1 MQVAKALTICLA
13 AALSGAAAQPALL
26 GGHHGLAHHGLAHH
40 GLAHH
45 GLAHHGLAHHGL
57 AHHAVG
63 GQTSHQAVTTAHG
76 EQRSLVQSK
85 ALGATHSSVSQAD
98 NSKGLIEVQP
108 SLGANHVVPVGHAA
122 VVPVATHAVHSAP
135 ALAHHAVVHGV
146 HPIAHAVHGAPVV
159 HSSPSYIA
167 PAPTAAPSY
176 IAPAPASLYKA
187 PAKQMVK
194 PAPSYLAP
202 TPTVASLYAAPAKA
216 IVKTAPSYIAPAH
229 VLVANPAPTYL
240 APAKKMPAPAY
251 LAPAPAY
258 HAPAPAAY
266 HAPAPA
272 YHAPAPASYH
282 PYSYTYAVA
291 DDYSKATFSQ
301 KESNDG
307 TGLVQGSYSVNLP
320 DGRIQTVNY
329 HANDIDGYVA
339 EVSYSGEAVY
349 PDTPASHPVSHAVAP
364 AYHAPAPAYHAPAPA
379 YHAPVPAITHHVVAH
394 PIAHPIAHAIAHPMA
409 HATAHPIAHA
419 TAAHVVSHPAVSH
432 SVVAKDPMPAKPA
445 KEENGDGAM
454 AETEED
460 SA

>member
-1 MQVAKALTICLA
+1 
-13 AALSGAAAQPALL
+13 
-26 GGHHGLAHHGLAHH
+26 
-40 GLAHH
+40 
-45 GLAHHGLAHHGL
+45 
-57 AHHAVG
+57 
-63 GQTSHQAVTTAHG
+63 
-76 EQRSLVQSK
+76 
-85 ALGATHSSVSQAD
+85 
-98 NSKGLIEVQP
+98 
-108 SLGANHVVPVGHAA
+108 
-122 VVPVATHAVHSAP
+122 
-135 ALAHHAVVHGV
+135 
-146 HPIAHAVHGAPVV
+146 
-159 HSSPSYIA
+159 
-167 PAPTAAPSY
+167 
-176 IAPAPASLYKA
+176 
-187 PAKQMVK
+187 MVK

-229 VLVANPAPTYL
+229 VVVAHPTPTYL

-251 LAPAPAY
+251 
-258 HAPAPAAY
+258 

-272 YHAPAPASYH
+272 YHAPVPASYH

-349 PDTPASHPVSHAVAP
+349 PDTPASHPVSHAVAHP
-364 AYHAPAPAYHAPAPA
+364 SYHAPAPAYHAPAPA
-379 YHAPVPAITHHVVAH
+379 YHAPVPAHPAITHHAIAHPISHAVAH
-394 PIAHPIAHAIAHPMA
+394 PIAHPVAHAIAHPMA
-409 HATAHPIAHA
+409 HATAHPIVHA
-419 TAAHVVSHPAVSH
+419 TAAHVVSHPVVSH